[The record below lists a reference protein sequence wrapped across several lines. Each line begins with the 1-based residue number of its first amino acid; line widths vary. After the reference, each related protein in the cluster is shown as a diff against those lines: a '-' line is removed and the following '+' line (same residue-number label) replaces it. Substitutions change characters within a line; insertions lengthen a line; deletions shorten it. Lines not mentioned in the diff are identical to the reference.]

1 MSLVNIAVSARAALR
16 NWRRRQ
22 RAYHELIALDD
33 RSLAD
38 IGIHRSQIPA
48 VVEGV
53 HEFVQ
58 LDIAPTVACPAAL
71 SPLGRGL
78 AAGHR

>member
-1 MSLVNIAVSARAALR
+1 MSLVNLFVAAKSAFA
-16 NWRRRQ
+16 NWRQRQ
-22 RAYHELIALDD
+22 RAYSELTALDD

-48 VVEGV
+48 IVEGF

-58 LDIAPTVACPAAL
+58 LDIAPSAVQASVFCP
-71 SPLGRGL
+71 RGARL

>member
-1 MSLVNIAVSARAALR
+1 MSLVNLAVAARSAFR

-22 RAYHELIALDD
+22 RAYHELLALDD

-58 LDIAPTVACPAAL
+58 LDIAPSAARAAPL
-71 SPLGRGL
+71 APLGRGL